1 MPSNSHEFNQGALH
15 ALNEIK
21 LIALALATHVGVM
34 NGQEEAR
41 AIKATRRNCRSAY
54 HEIPQSGGAAVTAY
68 YNEIDPLP
76 RNTCATSL
84 MPGLSLPALLIPV
97 PLRM

>member
-34 NGQEEAR
+34 QGPKEGQE
-41 AIKATRRNCRSAY
+41 IKASLDG
-54 HEIPQSGGAAVTAY
+54 IV
-68 YNEIDPLP
+68 DPLIAKY
-76 RNTCATSL
+76 RKAEEKQ
-84 MPGLSLPALLIPV
+84 
-97 PLRM
+97 

>member
-34 NGQEEAR
+34 NGQEEEQ
-41 AIKATRRNCRSAY
+41 AIKATLDG
-54 HEIPQSGGAAVTAY
+54 IV
-68 YNEIDPLP
+68 DPLITKY
-76 RNTCATSL
+76 RKAE
-84 MPGLSLPALLIPV
+84 GQQ
-97 PLRM
+97 

>member
-34 NGQEEAR
+34 NGQKEAR
-41 AIKATRRNCRSAY
+41 AIKAALDG
-54 HEIPQSGGAAVTAY
+54 IV
-68 YNEIDPLP
+68 DPLITKY
-76 RNTCATSL
+76 RKAE
-84 MPGLSLPALLIPV
+84 GQQ
-97 PLRM
+97 

>member
-1 MPSNSHEFNQGALH
+1 MVVAIAQTAAHALAIPPTLEITPMPSNSHEFNQGALH

-41 AIKATRRNCRSAY
+41 AIKATLDG
-54 HEIPQSGGAAVTAY
+54 IV
-68 YNEIDPLP
+68 DPLITKY
-76 RNTCATSL
+76 RKAE
-84 MPGLSLPALLIPV
+84 GQQ
-97 PLRM
+97 